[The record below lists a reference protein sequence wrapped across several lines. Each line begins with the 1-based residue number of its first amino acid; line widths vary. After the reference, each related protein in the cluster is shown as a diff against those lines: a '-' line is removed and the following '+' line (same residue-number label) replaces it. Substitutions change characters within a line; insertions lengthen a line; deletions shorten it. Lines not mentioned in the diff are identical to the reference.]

1 MKRCAAGAIA
11 VIAAIALCAMLAAAG
26 SAGADD
32 GVVCRAQYKTS
43 NNCYR
48 IYRTAGATRG
58 LVVLLPYFGSDAN
71 EFQSAKLPELLAKKN
86 VATMAVSAAGYI
98 GDDDLATL
106 KALIGEVEGELKI
119 PAGGLVVG
127 GVSAGGTGA
136 VRYAEMCA
144 AGKCDGRMTPGA
156 VFSVDAPLD
165 FESWWNRETLNVKR
179 GDPRSAPG
187 ESQGI
192 LEALSGVLGGS
203 PTEARQVYRDNSPFL
218 ASEKDGGNAH
228 FLKDMP
234 VRLYTEPDVNWNIEN
249 VGRDYYTMN
258 ALDQA
263 AMILEL
269 KALGNKRAELITT
282 TGKGYRPAGKR
293 NPHSWTIVDEGN
305 LADWI
310 EGNLGEA
317 AKEGIRREN

>member
-1 MKRCAAGAIA
+1 MRYLKVALTVA
-11 VIAAIALCAMLAAAG
+11 VIALALSGTAAAQKD
-26 SAGADD
+26 A
-32 GVVCRAQYKTS
+32 VVCRAQFKTS

-48 IYRTAGATRG
+48 LYKPPEAARG

-71 EFQSAKLPELLAKKN
+71 EFQSAKLPELLAAKN

-106 KALIGEVEGELKI
+106 KALIGEVESELKI
-119 PAGGLVVG
+119 PVGGLVVG

-144 AGKCDGRMTPGA
+144 AGKCDARGAPVA

-179 GDPRSAPG
+179 GDPRSVPE

-192 LEALSGVLGGS
+192 LEALGGVLGGS
-203 PTEARQVYRDNSPFL
+203 PTEARQAYRENSPFL
-218 ASEKDGGNAH
+218 ASEKDGGNARL
-228 FLKDMP
+228 LKNMP
-234 VRLYTEPDVNWNIEN
+234 VRLYTEPDVNWMIEN
-249 VGRDYYTMN
+249 LGRDYYTMN

-269 KALGNKRAELITT
+269 KALGSKKAQLITT

-305 LADWI
+305 LAEWI
-310 EGNLGEA
+310 ATNLA
-317 AKEGIRREN
+317 R

>member
-1 MKRCAAGAIA
+1 VAAVAI
-11 VIAAIALCAMLAAAG
+11 VMCAMVAAAG
-26 SAGADD
+26 SAGAAED

-48 IYRTAGATRG
+48 LYRTAGVARG

-98 GDDDLATL
+98 GDDDLATV

-119 PAGGLVVG
+119 GAGGLVVG

-144 AGKCDGRMTPGA
+144 AGKCDARMTPVA

-165 FESWWNRETLNVKR
+165 FEGWWNRETLNVKR
-179 GDPRSAPG
+179 GDPKSAVE

-192 LEALSGVLGGS
+192 LEALGGVLAGS
-203 PTEARQVYRDNSPFL
+203 PTEARAAYREHSPFL

-228 FLKDMP
+228 LLKDMP

-269 KALGNKRAELITT
+269 KALGDKRAALITT
-282 TGKGYRPAGKR
+282 TGKGYRPTGKR

-305 LADWI
+305 LAEWI
-310 EGNLGEA
+310 EGNLGE
-317 AKEGIRREN
+317 